1 MLLRAIQP
9 ESRHDVAFL
18 GQVLADPHLARY
30 VRGWGRRGDGGVIAE
45 EAGGRVGACWYRLF
59 PADEPG
65 YGFVDERTLELGIA
79 VVADR
84 RRRGVGRALL
94 GAALSDA
101 ASEGFAAISLSVEPD
116 NPSRLLYAQFGFVQ
130 VGMVEGS
137 WTMRAEL
144 LQQPKRR
151 ASP

>member
-1 MLLRAIQP
+1 
-9 ESRHDVAFL
+9 
-18 GQVLADPHLARY
+18 
-30 VRGWGRRGDGGVIAE
+30 
-45 EAGGRVGACWYRLF
+45 
-59 PADEPG
+59 
-65 YGFVDERTLELGIA
+65 

-84 RRRGVGRALL
+84 RRRGVGRALV

-144 LQQPKRR
+144 LQQPTRR